1 MYANLLKFLYIYV
14 LKMKTVKEI
23 LAAIDEK
30 APYSMVVEAS
40 VRDYCVLALEFLRG
54 KADFGRYFQSR
65 LPDPM
70 PALEKEVSAR
80 KYASERYAVQFYSPS
95 DEAMLSDVIAD
106 VSFAQSQ
113 RLTLTT
119 PATPQADDRERACVY
134 IVAVYTL
141 FALTLHQR
149 TDFAVLFLESWANFN
164 AFASART
171 IRKHYDCSWHSRYE
185 GLFYPLG

>member
-1 MYANLLKFLYIYV
+1 M
-14 LKMKTVKEI
+14 
-23 LAAIDEK
+23 AAIDEK

-54 KADFGRYFQSR
+54 KANFGQYFETA
-65 LPDPM
+65 LPNPM
-70 PALEKEVSAR
+70 PAIEAEAVAK
-80 KYASERYAVQFYSPS
+80 KYASERYCVQFYKPS
-95 DEAMLSDVIAD
+95 EEALLADVIAD

-113 RLTLTT
+113 RLTLVT
-119 PATPQADDRERACVY
+119 PSTPQADDRERACVY

-141 FALTLHQR
+141 FALTLQGR

-171 IRKHYDCSWHSRYE
+171 IRKHYDRSWNSRYQA
-185 GLFYPLG
+185 LFYPLG

>member
-1 MYANLLKFLYIYV
+1 MRTAQ
-14 LKMKTVKEI
+14 EI

-54 KADFGRYFQSR
+54 KANYGQYFETA
-65 LPDPM
+65 LPNPI
-70 PALEKEVSAR
+70 PAIEAEAVAK
-80 KYASERYAVQFYSPS
+80 KYASERYCVQFYKPS
-95 DEAMLSDVIAD
+95 EEALLADVIAD

-113 RLTLTT
+113 RLTLVT
-119 PATPQADDRERACVY
+119 PSTPQADDRERACVY

-141 FALTLHQR
+141 FALTLQGR

-171 IRKHYDCSWHSRYE
+171 IRKHYDRSWNSRYE
-185 GLFYPLG
+185 ALFYPLG